1 MKKYLVTGVSR
12 GLGLAVAEL
21 LLKDGHT
28 VYGTYNSNA
37 EPANTLAEKFQNLS
51 VLKLD
56 LSDQTSISTLVSTLK
71 EVQLDGI
78 VNCAGIFQDID
89 FEDLDTEAFENTF
102 KVNAFA
108 PLYVVNGLKNNLV
121 DGASIVNI
129 ASNDAFVGSI
139 VGIAYSASKATLIS
153 ITKSLANILA
163 KQKIR
168 VNAVAPGWMG
178 DGMQAPPELLKI
190 AQEQNPLR
198 KIGTYEEIANV
209 VTFLLSDKSSYVNGE
224 TITVDGGDMA
234 TNYILQQEAEL
245 L

>member
-12 GLGLAVAEL
+12 GLGMAVAEL
-21 LLKDGHT
+21 LLKDGNK
-28 VYGTYNSNA
+28 VYGTFNSNP
-37 EPANTLAEKFQNLS
+37 ESANTLAEKYENLS
-51 VLKLD
+51 LLKVD
-56 LSDQTSISTLVSTLK
+56 LSDQTSIETLVTTLK
-71 EVQLDGI
+71 KVQLDGI

-89 FEDLDTEAFENTF
+89 FNNLDAELFENTF
-102 KVNAFA
+102 KVNAYA
-108 PLYVVNGLKNNLV
+108 PLYIVNGLKNNLV

-163 KQKIR
+163 KRSMR

-190 AQEQNPLR
+190 AKEQNPLK
-198 KIGTYEEIANV
+198 KIGSYEEIANV
-209 VTFLLSDKSSYVNGE
+209 VTFLLSDKASYVNGE

-234 TNYILQQEAEL
+234 TNYILQQEAML